1 MLIRNQSCNNM
12 YVYIYILYY
21 IVIYEYMI
29 HTWYVHICI
38 HCTPAAS
45 INSKFKTLVGSK
57 ASTYGAVTAGVLAKC
72 FFATWNPKSEEPKC
86 ETLWTH
92 WNILKQC
99 FFEKPQQLQSYRYVW
114 NVLWKSLKNWTAVT
128 CGKLQ
133 KKQCLDDFLL
143 TPVTRW
149 TLPSKLLNS
158 NSFAAT
164 RRVKHLQPLC
174 RNLWDAGQ
182 LMWLDGLKSCTPS
195 TTMSQYVIYSLTLKI
210 RRNCRNWIIR
220 HDPFPLQLVPVC
232 ASTTIFIGL
241 ESQPSRGFPRHVPTS
256 GPFPFRSRIS
266 LRLSSNK
273 GRFLYIAWR
282 AGTSD
287 RKTCSYSAHVSPKGI
302 RTSNWLWLSVAST
315 SGWTMLEALL
325 RIPQEFVFVH
335 SNVSTDAFTLYRRLA
350 GHVGEVIKEVCVI
363 KILIWHAHFLKSPE
377 AFAGPA
383 GFGSPR

>member
-1 MLIRNQSCNNM
+1 MNIYDTDMICTHLYSLHPSGLHQLQVQDARGIKGFHLRSCDSWGLGKVFLCNVESEIR
-12 YVYIYILYY
+12 
-21 IVIYEYMI
+21 
-29 HTWYVHICI
+29 
-38 HCTPAAS
+38 
-45 INSKFKTLVGSK
+45 
-57 ASTYGAVTAGVLAKC
+57 GAKM
-72 FFATWNPKSEEPKC
+72 
-86 ETLWTH
+86 
-92 WNILKQC
+92 WNIMNALKHIETMLFWEATTTAIIQIRLEC
-99 FFEKPQQLQSYRYVW
+99 IVKKPQELNCSHMR
-114 NVLWKSLKNWTAVT
+114 NTSKEAVSWWLSAHT
-128 CGKLQ
+128 C
-133 KKQCLDDFLL
+133 DAMN
-143 TPVTRW
+143 
-149 TLPSKLLNS
+149 LPSKLLNS

-195 TTMSQYVIYSLTLKI
+195 TTMNQYVIYSLTLKI

-350 GHVGEVIKEVCVI
+350 GHVGEVIKEACVI

-383 GFGSPR
+383 GFGSLR